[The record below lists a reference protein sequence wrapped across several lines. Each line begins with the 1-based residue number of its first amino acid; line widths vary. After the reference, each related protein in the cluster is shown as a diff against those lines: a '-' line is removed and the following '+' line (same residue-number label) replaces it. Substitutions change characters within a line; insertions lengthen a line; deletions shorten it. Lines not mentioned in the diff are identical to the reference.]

1 MRLSISVTNYSW
13 PGPTSLRDEL
23 ARVGERA
30 DAAGLDTMWVPD
42 HLVQVDPTVTPGST
56 DMLEAYTT
64 LGFVAGRTER
74 VRLGALVTNVSMR
87 PPALVVKAVTT
98 LDALAPGRAWLG
110 LGAGY
115 RADEADD
122 MGLDLP
128 PTRERFERLEETL
141 QIARQM
147 WAGDDSGF
155 HGRHFQLGRPVG
167 SPRPEHRPSVLIGG
181 MGETR
186 TLRLVAEYADAC
198 NLFDIP
204 DEGATIRRKLEV
216 LAGHC
221 DELGR
226 PYDEID
232 KTVSTRLA
240 DGETA
245 DGLADRCARFA
256 DQGIGHLIFVSS
268 TPWGEGDLATLAAA
282 APLVR
287 SVGAARG

>member
-13 PGPTSLRDEL
+13 PDPTSLRDEL

-87 PPALVVKAVTT
+87 PPALLVKAVTT

-122 MGLDLP
+122 MGLELP

-141 QIARQM
+141 QIARRM
-147 WAGDDSGF
+147 WAGDDSGY
-155 HGRHFQLGRPVG
+155 HGRHYHLGRPVG
-167 SPRPEHRPSVLIGG
+167 SPRPEHSPRVLIGG

-204 DEGATIRRKLEV
+204 DEGATIRRKLAV
-216 LAGHC
+216 LARHC
-221 DELGR
+221 DEIGR

-245 DGLADRCARFA
+245 DALGDRCAHFSELGV
-256 DQGIGHLIFVSS
+256 DHLIFVSS
-268 TPWGEGDLATLAAA
+268 APWGDQDLATLAAA

-287 SVGAARG
+287 DVGAARG